1 MSFGAIGGIG
11 DIGGGGGLSQ
21 EDADLLYAPIALATT
36 VTNLIATVDA
46 RDTKW
51 RRLADETLLTAAS
64 SWTGPTGLGSYD
76 EIMVEITGRTTQGS
90 STGAVNVR
98 FNGDSVSG
106 HYINSSG
113 GSSTWL
119 VLGAIAGSLTNTDR
133 WGHLV
138 GIVQNRDTTLHTV
151 QAQYALT
158 ESNGSPPNSQHV
170 VQAVGHFNQ
179 TGPIT
184 SLTIHPNSSTDF
196 VAGTRFQVF
205 GRI

>member
-1 MSFGAIGGIG
+1 MSFGSISGGG
-11 DIGGGGGLSQ
+11 GGGGGLSQ
-21 EDADLLYAPIALATT
+21 EDADLLYAPIEVST
-36 VTNLIATVDA
+36 VVTDLIATVDA

-90 STGAVNVR
+90 SAGAVNLR
-98 FNGDSVSG
+98 FDGDSTWG
-106 HYINSSG
+106 HYINDGG
-113 GSSTWL
+113 GSSSWL
-119 VLGAIAGSLTNTDR
+119 PIGSIAGSLTNTDR

-158 ESNGSPPNSQHV
+158 DSNGSPPNSQHV

-184 SLTIHPNSSTDF
+184 SLTLHPNSSTDF